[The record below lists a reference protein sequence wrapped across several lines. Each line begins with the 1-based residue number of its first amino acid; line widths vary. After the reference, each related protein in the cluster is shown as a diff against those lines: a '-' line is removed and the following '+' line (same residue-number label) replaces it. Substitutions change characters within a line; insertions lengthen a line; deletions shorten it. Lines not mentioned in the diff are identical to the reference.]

1 MRSIRSPTA
10 GLDNPGPRIEPHAT
24 FACVPGEG
32 LTETLE
38 RPLSG
43 DGTQAHQRLPGAR
56 EAADPLEGRRDVRTV
71 VDGLVDVGERGLAE
85 SRRAEDRLHG
95 VLIGKRERLPRFR
108 SWDRRSLTAERPFD
122 RHGPFVV
129 LVLLPD
135 HHHQAPGGPKRHR
148 DVGERRDG
156 VIEEHRPEPTDGE
169 VETVL
174 RKAVHLRVALLEGNV
189 ADSLRPGEFAGP
201 LDHRGGE
208 VDSERAPSPGRP
220 RGVPRRPAG
229 STADVKDPVVCPY
242 VVRAAKDLVVQP
254 EFGVVV
260 DAGNSVFQRP
270 IPHRAR
276 AWMARRARL
285 LAVVRVH
292 RTRSYDSRV
301 RRLRPPLTS
310 AHRREACGSLVSMG
324 PAGSGRRRPADN
336 FARWS
341 LATRSFALRHS
352 V

>member
-24 FACVPGEG
+24 FACMRGEG

-38 RPLSG
+38 CPLSG
-43 DGTQAHQRLPGAR
+43 DGTQAQQQLPGAR
-56 EAADPLEGRRDVRTV
+56 EPADPLEGRRDVRTV
-71 VDGLVDVGERGLAE
+71 VDGLADVGERDLGE
-85 SRRAEDRLHG
+85 FRRAEDRLHG

-108 SWDRRSLTAERPFD
+108 RWDRRPLMAERPFN

-129 LVLLPD
+129 LVLLPG
-135 HHHQAPGGPKRHR
+135 HHHQTPGGPKRHR

-174 RKAVHLRVALLEGNV
+174 RKAVHLRVALLEGDV
-189 ADSLRPGEFAGP
+189 VDPLRPGEFAGP

-208 VDSERAPSPGRP
+208 VDSERAPFPGRP

-229 STADVKDPVVCPY
+229 STADVQDPVVCPY
-242 VVRAAKDLVVQP
+242 VVRAAKDLVVQL

-260 DAGNSVFQRP
+260 DTGDSVFQRP

-285 LAVVRVH
+285 LAVVPIH
-292 RTRSYDSRV
+292 RTRSYDRRV
-301 RRLRPPLTS
+301 RRSRRPFTRTHS
-310 AHRREACGSLVSMG
+310 ASATIQTRAAAYPVLAPRRWA
-324 PAGSGRRRPADN
+324 PRRGRR
-336 FARWS
+336 AR
-341 LATRSFALRHS
+341 LAWC
-352 V
+352 

>member
-1 MRSIRSPTA
+1 MR
-10 GLDNPGPRIEPHAT
+10 
-24 FACVPGEG
+24 GEG

-43 DGTQAHQRLPGAR
+43 GGTQAHQQLPGAR
-56 EAADPLEGRRDVRTV
+56 ETADPLEGRRDVRTV
-71 VDGLVDVGERGLAE
+71 VDGLVDVGERDLAE

-108 SWDRRSLTAERPFD
+108 SWDRRPLTAERPFD

-189 ADSLRPGEFAGP
+189 VDALRPGELAGP

-208 VDSERAPSPGRP
+208 VDSERAPFPGRP

-229 STADVKDPVVCPY
+229 STADVQDPVVCPY

-260 DAGNSVFQRP
+260 DAGDSVFQRP
-270 IPHRAR
+270 IPHGARAR
-276 AWMARRARL
+276 KARGPRL

-292 RTRSYDSRV
+292 RTRSYDSRG
-301 RRLRPPLTS
+301 RRWRRPLSS
-310 AHRREACGSLVSMG
+310 AHRRQGCGSIG
-324 PAGSGRRRPADN
+324 AGNRGRTVARPPLP
-336 FARWS
+336 RLEVPS
-341 LATRSFALRHS
+341 
-352 V
+352 